1 MTTPASPVRVRQ
13 HSPAY
18 WRVTFDNPP
27 INMYG
32 AGVLAGLRSVVDRLE
47 AGPGVKVVVFDSAD
61 PDFFIS
67 RIFISH
73 IDLMRVGEAASNPD
87 RPGCRPGPT
96 S

>member
-27 INMYG
+27 INMYD

-47 AGPGVKVVVFDSAD
+47 ADPGVKVVVFDSAD

-67 RIFISH
+67 HIFISH